1 MHVFLLPL
9 FLIACC
15 VSSLALAPAAKANF
29 GAADLGSEGNEYS
42 VFSAWCAKRGNDC
55 RVEFTS
61 DGIVVNKGTAVP
73 YGNVVT
79 YTYEVDDKMLGDLHI
94 FDVVYSKMEGGR
106 GVGRIIFGNPKVAL
120 NFLSSLKEYTRKE
133 RRGDPRCS
141 QSLAYYKGGCID
153 SREALLLKREDRQ
166 RELQRL
172 QNAVDNMQEDRRLDI
187 EELDSV
193 TPDTVIDIRQ
203 NQLNQYNQIGY

>member
-1 MHVFLLPL
+1 MLIPAPVF
-9 FLIACC
+9 AD
-15 VSSLALAPAAKANF
+15 F

-120 NFLSSLKEYTRKE
+120 NFLSSLKEYTSKE

-141 QSLAYYKGGCID
+141 QGLSYYKGSCID
-153 SREALLLKREDRQ
+153 SKEAILLQREDRQ
-166 RELQRL
+166 RELDRL
-172 QNAVDNMQEDRRLDI
+172 QDYVDNAQEDRRLDI
-187 EELDSV
+187 EELDAI
-193 TPDTVIDIRQ
+193 TPDAIIDIEQ
-203 NQLNQYNQIGY
+203 NQFNQQNQFNW